1 MVRPADHHARRG
13 RCRQGRGNHPF
24 PEQLHGG
31 RQEIL
36 PEGQVA
42 FWCRVSSE
50 TSFDYLRFY
59 VDGVQGFAL
68 SGESGRVQQVIP
80 ISAGT
85 HTLRWEYTKDG
96 SVSGGQDTAW
106 VDQVTVLP
114 SLAGALDQPT
124 WTFATSGGAPWYGQ
138 TAVSMDG
145 VAAAQAG
152 GHHALASHRLR
163 LLGELR
169 LQEELSFW
177 YKVSSEQ
184 GYDFLRFYVDGT
196 PVLATSGEV
205 PWTQFTW
212 VLGAGPHTLRWDYS
226 KDTVVSVGSDTA
238 WVDYIDFTDGVPGTA
253 ARPDFNGDRMADI
266 VWRQASS
273 GALSVWLMNGR
284 IPGGRRAALHR
295 PPGVGPGRDD
305 RFHG

>member
-1 MVRPADHHARRG
+1 M
-13 RCRQGRGNHPF
+13 
-24 PEQLHGG
+24 
-31 RQEIL
+31 
-36 PEGQVA
+36 
-42 FWCRVSSE
+42 
-50 TSFDYLRFY
+50 
-59 VDGVQGFAL
+59 
-68 SGESGRVQQVIP
+68 
-80 ISAGT
+80 
-85 HTLRWEYTKDG
+85 
-96 SVSGGQDTAW
+96 SGGQDTAW

-152 GHHALASHRLR
+152 AITHSQVTAFDFSGNFASGR
-163 LLGELR
+163 
-169 LQEELSFW
+169 LSFW

-253 ARPDFNGDRMADI
+253 ARPDFNGDRMCRYRLEAGLL
-266 VWRQASS
+266 R
-273 GALSVWLMNGR
+273 ALSVWLMNGR
-284 IPGGRRAALHR
+284 IRGGAAR
-295 PPGVGPGRDD
+295 SSPPSPRSGSWPGRPIS
-305 RFHG
+305 RVMERPTCSGGTPAPGSRRSGRWTGP